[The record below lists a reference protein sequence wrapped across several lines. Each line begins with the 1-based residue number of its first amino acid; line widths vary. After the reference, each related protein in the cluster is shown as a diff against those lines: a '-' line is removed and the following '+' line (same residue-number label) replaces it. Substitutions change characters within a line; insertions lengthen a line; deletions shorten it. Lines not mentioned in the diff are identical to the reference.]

1 MCVTGDA
8 NKELT
13 GGKSPMTRIDRI
25 RATLEAQFAPVALA
39 VIDESGAHAGHSG
52 ARPGEV
58 THVRVRMT
66 SAAFAGASR
75 VARQRAVNAA
85 LAAEFDAGLHAL
97 ALELDAPPA

>member
-1 MCVTGDA
+1 MCVTGGA

-13 GGKSPMTRIDRI
+13 GGKSPEDRI
-25 RATLEAQFAPVALA
+25 ARIEAALVAQFAPVAVA

-66 SAAFAGASR
+66 SAAFAGLSR
-75 VARQRAVNAA
+75 VGRQRAVNAA
-85 LAAEFDAGLHAL
+85 LADEFARGLHAL